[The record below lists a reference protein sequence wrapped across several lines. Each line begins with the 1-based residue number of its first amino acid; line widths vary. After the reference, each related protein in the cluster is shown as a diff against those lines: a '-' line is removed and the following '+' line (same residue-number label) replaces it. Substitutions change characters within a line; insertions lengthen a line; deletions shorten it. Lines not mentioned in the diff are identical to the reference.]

1 MTTAVEVR
9 GLAKRYHRVEALRG
23 IDFEV
28 PTGSI
33 CGFLGPNGAGKTTTM
48 EILMGSIRSTG
59 GWASLL
65 GEDLG
70 ASVHARIGYL
80 PQDPAFFPRTSV
92 RNVLRFV
99 ARRFW
104 TAPSASIEAK
114 VDETLNLV
122 GLEELESRKVKSLS
136 GGELQ
141 RLGIG
146 QAVIGDPKL
155 LILDEPSVGLDPE
168 GRAAILR
175 LLERLKQRMTI
186 FYSSHV
192 LDDVERV
199 ADHIVVIDRG
209 EVVEQGPMA
218 RYLSRGAAYSVSMV
232 GDGAAAT
239 METLANEPWVTNV
252 LPIRDGEW
260 EIYSNDKSAA
270 EQHVLQSLVTS
281 NGSRVVSLRPMQ
293 RSLEDLYVDLVGVND
308 DD

>member
-1 MTTAVEVR
+1 
-9 GLAKRYHRVEALRG
+9 
-23 IDFEV
+23 
-28 PTGSI
+28 
-33 CGFLGPNGAGKTTTM
+33 
-48 EILMGSIRSTG
+48 MGSIRSTG

-70 ASVHARIGYL
+70 ADVHARIGYL
-80 PQDPAFFPRTSV
+80 PQDPAFFPRASV
-92 RNVLRFV
+92 RGVLRFV
-99 ARRFW
+99 ANRFW
-104 TAPSASIEAK
+104 TASSSSIEAK
-114 VDETLNLV
+114 VNETLDLV
-122 GLEELESRKVKSLS
+122 GLEQLESRKVKSLS

-146 QAVIGDPKL
+146 QAVIGDPEL

-168 GRAAILR
+168 GRAAILK
-175 LLERLKQRMTI
+175 LLERLKERMTI

-218 RYLSRGAAYSVSMV
+218 RYLSGGASYSVSMV
-232 GDGAAAT
+232 GNGADET
-239 METLANEPWVTNV
+239 METLATESWVTNV
-252 LPIRDGEW
+252 RPIRDGEW
-260 EIYSNDKSAA
+260 EIYSNDQSIA
-270 EQHVLQSLVTS
+270 EQRVLRSLVTS

-293 RSLEDLYVDLVGVND
+293 RSLEDLYLDLVGAND